1 MKLRETKTTTHEIL
15 DALLRI
21 EKLLKNIADKP

>member
-1 MKLRETKTTTHEIL
+1 MKAKETKTTTHEIL
-15 DALLRI
+15 DTLLRI